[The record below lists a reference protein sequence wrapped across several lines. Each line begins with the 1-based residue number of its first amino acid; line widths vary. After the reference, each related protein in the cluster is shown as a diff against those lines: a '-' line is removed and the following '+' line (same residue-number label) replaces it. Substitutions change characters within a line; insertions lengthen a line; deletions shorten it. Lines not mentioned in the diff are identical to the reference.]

1 MTPIQMKLYAEL
13 GDGWPLVSSPA
24 EYAEEAS
31 QYAALLRTACHPRQD
46 LETEVILRHRP
57 A

>member
-1 MTPIQMKLYAEL
+1 MQIRFYAEL
-13 GDGWPLVSSPA
+13 ADGWPLVSSPA
-24 EYAEEAS
+24 DYAEEAS
-31 QYAALLRTACHPRQD
+31 QYAALLTTACHPCQV

>member
-13 GDGWPLVSSPA
+13 ADGWLLVSSPA
-24 EYAEEAS
+24 DYAEEAS
-31 QYAALLRTACHPRQD
+31 QYAALLTTACHPCQV
-46 LETEVILRHRP
+46 LETEEILRHRP